1 MNGRGCS
8 RLLSSEGKELWKEGE
23 GNVWHVEIIAGD
35 EKSGNVILHSNA
47 GGELKVRDAN
57 GNIVG
62 RYAPDIYLASFSLSG
77 WRDDLQLNKLVA
89 ADEDFVYVMS
99 AQGRTITHLR
109 VPGNACLS
117 APKGTPLHT
126 SKNTPYSAT

>member
-8 RLLSSEGKELWKEGE
+8 RLLSSEGKELWKQED
-23 GNVWHVEIIAGD
+23 GNVWYVEIVAGD

-47 GGELKVRDAN
+47 RGELKVRDAN

-77 WRDDLQLNKLVA
+77 WRDDFHLNKLVA
-89 ADEDFVYVMS
+89 VDEDFVYVITMK
-99 AQGRTITHLR
+99 GRTITHLPF
-109 VPGNACLS
+109 PG
-117 APKGTPLHT
+117 
-126 SKNTPYSAT
+126 